1 MRNKLVVIMMLLFV
15 LTWVG
20 ASTAMRERSRLR
32 LQHGQG
38 GTGGNYYGQG
48 GDGPNL
54 GYKKYDQCPGGTG
67 GYENR

>member
-1 MRNKLVVIMMLLFV
+1 
-15 LTWVG
+15 
-20 ASTAMRERSRLR
+20 MRERSRLR
-32 LQHGQG
+32 LQDGQG